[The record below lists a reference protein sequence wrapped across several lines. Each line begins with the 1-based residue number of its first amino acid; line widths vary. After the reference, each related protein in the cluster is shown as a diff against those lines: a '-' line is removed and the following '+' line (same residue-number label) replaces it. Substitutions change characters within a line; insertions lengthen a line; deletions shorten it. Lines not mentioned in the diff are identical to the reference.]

1 MYSNILVP
9 VASGEAE
16 LCDAPLKIAA
26 SLAAPDAKITL
37 VHLFECLPGYVAQQV
52 PAEVLN
58 SNRKEV
64 LNGIEAAAAK
74 IDGARVVLLDGSPGR
89 TISEYAA
96 QEAMDLVV
104 MASHRPGMG
113 DILWG
118 STAGF
123 VVRHVPCA
131 VHVLR

>member
-1 MYSNILVP
+1 MF
-9 VASGEAE
+9 E
-16 LCDAPLKIAA
+16 
-26 SLAAPDAKITL
+26 SLL
-37 VHLFECLPGYVAQQV
+37 GYVAQQV

-64 LNGIEAAAAK
+64 IAGIEAAVAK
-74 IDGARVVLLDGSPGR
+74 IDGARVVVLDGSPGR

-96 QEAMDLVV
+96 QEEMDPVV

-113 DILWG
+113 VSCWG
-118 STAGF
+118 STTGF

-131 VHVLR
+131 MHVVR